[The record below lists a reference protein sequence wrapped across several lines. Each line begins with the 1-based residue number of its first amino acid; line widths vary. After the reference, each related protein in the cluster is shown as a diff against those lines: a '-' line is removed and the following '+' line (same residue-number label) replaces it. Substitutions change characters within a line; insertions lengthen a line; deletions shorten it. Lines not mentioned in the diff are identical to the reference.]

1 VQVPRDAGTRQKYS
15 LTTYKSSMAL
25 APFPL
30 DLLVFFTWMTTLGI
44 QNYASGNPRPQTPKE
59 VYPYEI
65 IADVIRTPD

>member
-1 VQVPRDAGTRQKYS
+1 
-15 LTTYKSSMAL
+15 MAL

-30 DLLVFFTWMTTLGI
+30 DLLVFSTWMTTLGI
-44 QNYASGNPRPQTPKE
+44 QNYASGNPRPQIPKE